1 MSIKKNLFYN
11 KKEDIIEG
19 YQDHAL
25 QGRSP
30 QMATHALVFM
40 IGGIR
45 KKLKQPIAYY
55 FSSGSV
61 TADRLSVLIKEVLQH
76 CFDAGVNISATV
88 CDMDGVN
95 KRALSI
101 LGASVEQPYI
111 LLNNREVVTIFD
123 TPHLLKCFRNM
134 FLKYDIKCPT
144 NITSND
150 QIGFGVAKW
159 SHIKEF
165 YETDNTNPNFVFAPC
180 LKQEHLNPNTKQK
193 MKVKL
198 AAQVLSHSVAAGMYA
213 KISQGEL
220 SSEAVT
226 TANVIANMDKL
237 FDCVNACTPDLRRG
251 KPYSTNMT
259 NNTPHLTHF
268 TLMKNFFKEMTFLG
282 CKRAPPSQEGWIW
295 SINGIERI
303 WRNLSSKHKSIK
315 SLETRRL
322 QQDPLENLFGCIRA
336 NCGCNS
342 NPTAGQF
349 VAGLKTAVLSNL
361 SFIGTGN
368 CEEDQNQ
375 VILTNFKSLLSPPTD
390 THTAYATILTDE
402 LEESVNSTF
411 ECSLEESSGE
421 IQACAYV
428 CGFIVKNNLNKC
440 EICEKIFVSET
451 QERSHTFINFKEY
464 SDLKKSLKYASK
476 NLINCIESSATMI
489 YDFLEAEAYKKKLK
503 GTIKVL
509 FKNSINWEFL
519 DECPEHKDMNID
531 YLFNS
536 VFHICMKRFCIL
548 KNRQFAE
555 EYSASALKRKIDIL
569 QNK

>member
-1 MSIKKNLFYN
+1 
-11 KKEDIIEG
+11 
-19 YQDHAL
+19 
-25 QGRSP
+25 
-30 QMATHALVFM
+30 
-40 IGGIR
+40 
-45 KKLKQPIAYY
+45 
-55 FSSGSV
+55 
-61 TADRLSVLIKEVLQH
+61 
-76 CFDAGVNISATV
+76 
-88 CDMDGVN
+88 
-95 KRALSI
+95 
-101 LGASVEQPYI
+101 
-111 LLNNREVVTIFD
+111 
-123 TPHLLKCFRNM
+123 
-134 FLKYDIKCPT
+134 
-144 NITSND
+144 
-150 QIGFGVAKW
+150 
-159 SHIKEF
+159 
-165 YETDNTNPNFVFAPC
+165 
-180 LKQEHLNPNTKQK
+180 
-193 MKVKL
+193 
-198 AAQVLSHSVAAGMYA
+198 
-213 KISQGEL
+213 
-220 SSEAVT
+220 
-226 TANVIANMDKL
+226 MDKL

-440 EICEKIFVSET
+440 EICKKNFVSET
-451 QERSHTFINFKEY
+451 QERSHTFIDFKEY
-464 SDLKKSLKYASK
+464 SDLKK
-476 NLINCIESSATMI
+476 
-489 YDFLEAEAYKKKLK
+489 AEAYKKKLK

-519 DECPEHKDMNID
+519 DECSEHKDMNID

>member
-1 MSIKKNLFYN
+1 
-11 KKEDIIEG
+11 
-19 YQDHAL
+19 
-25 QGRSP
+25 
-30 QMATHALVFM
+30 
-40 IGGIR
+40 
-45 KKLKQPIAYY
+45 
-55 FSSGSV
+55 
-61 TADRLSVLIKEVLQH
+61 
-76 CFDAGVNISATV
+76 
-88 CDMDGVN
+88 MDGVN

-268 TLMKNFFKEMTFLG
+268 TLMKNFFKELTFLG
-282 CKRAPPSQEGWIW
+282 CKRASPSQEGWIW

-303 WRNLSSKHKSIK
+303 
-315 SLETRRL
+315 
-322 QQDPLENLFGCIRA
+322 
-336 NCGCNS
+336 
-342 NPTAGQF
+342 
-349 VAGLKTAVLSNL
+349 
-361 SFIGTGN
+361 
-368 CEEDQNQ
+368 
-375 VILTNFKSLLSPPTD
+375 
-390 THTAYATILTDE
+390 
-402 LEESVNSTF
+402 
-411 ECSLEESSGE
+411 
-421 IQACAYV
+421 
-428 CGFIVKNNLNKC
+428 
-440 EICEKIFVSET
+440 
-451 QERSHTFINFKEY
+451 
-464 SDLKKSLKYASK
+464 
-476 NLINCIESSATMI
+476 
-489 YDFLEAEAYKKKLK
+489 
-503 GTIKVL
+503 
-509 FKNSINWEFL
+509 
-519 DECPEHKDMNID
+519 
-531 YLFNS
+531 
-536 VFHICMKRFCIL
+536 
-548 KNRQFAE
+548 
-555 EYSASALKRKIDIL
+555 
-569 QNK
+569 